1 MNIGGRRSV
10 SASTYRKW
18 GQMAGTDKT
27 SLDRRTFLRS
37 AAVASASRMVP
48 AAASNMPIDNHRQQ
62 SWSLKMVVPLEPGI
76 VCLDIERM
84 LDFYTDVLGLK
95 VVSDA
100 EATAEMS
107 KRFKAAPDGFRIVRL
122 QTPYGE
128 RVKLIQTT
136 LHAKKSPITEW
147 TFERPGLAY
156 LTFVIADMKEMLVR
170 LNESHVRLVNEEPLE
185 VRKGFLALFAL
196 DPEDNYLE
204 FVEYQD
210 PASYRPDLFKWHQ
223 FF

>member
-1 MNIGGRRSV
+1 MTG
-10 SASTYRKW
+10 
-18 GQMAGTDKT
+18 DKT
-27 SLDRRTFLRS
+27 NLDRRTFLKS
-37 AAVASASRMVP
+37 AAVVGASRM
-48 AAASNMPIDNHRQQ
+48 ASGNTSKMPMDAHRQQ
-62 SWSLKMVVPLEPGI
+62 AWSMKMVVPVEPGI
-76 VCLDIERM
+76 VCVDIERM
-84 LDFYTDVLGLK
+84 LEFYSGVLGLK

-107 KRFKAAPDGFRIVRL
+107 KRFKAAPNGFRIVRL

-128 RVKLIQTT
+128 RVKLVQTT
-136 LHAKKSPITEW
+136 LRGQRIPITEW

-156 LTFVIADMKEMLVR
+156 LTFVIADMKEMLAR
-170 LNESHVRLVNEEPLE
+170 FDDSHVRLVNEEPLE
-185 VRKGFLALFAL
+185 VRPGFHALFVL

-210 PASYRPDLFKWHQ
+210 PASYRPDLFKWRQ